1 MQSEIQLGAIQLAS
15 LWRTSP
21 GHLIPDLIGPLDIEN
36 RIMGIGGFTWTIS
49 GNKYDEICIGEL
61 GRKRGQQ
68 RVESRVAR
76 EGQGRAVY
84 HLAMWQRLHRVLPW
98 DDVCL
103 WNAGLKVGKKVSLTT
118 ELSGV

>member
-1 MQSEIQLGAIQLAS
+1 MTQNHLGAIQLAS

-21 GHLIPDLIGPLDIEN
+21 GYLIPDLIGPLDLEN
-36 RIMGIGGFTWTIS
+36 KVMGIAGFTWTIS

-68 RVESRVAR
+68 RVESRVAW
-76 EGQGRAVY
+76 EGQARAVY
-84 HLAMWQRLHRVLPW
+84 HLTVFQRLHLVLPW

-103 WNAGLKVGKKVSLTT
+103 WNAGLKVGKEVSLTT